1 MEAVSV
7 IDIEENF
14 RTFRLTSL
22 AQYGCSNELLQ
33 KLKYVSQRVL
43 PYMVDGDDTLKVA
56 DA

>member
-33 KLKYVSQRVL
+33 KLKYVSVL